1 MSRTAESR
9 QCLTGIRAA
18 VLGVT
23 GLVEDLELVWYSGL
37 GKSSNLLKSVSSSV
51 RRFYQEEVY
60 DIADGAGVSNSCVI
74 FTVGRNILT
83 HPSWA
88 SLITDPT
95 VHANRT
101 PNMEVGICT

>member
-9 QCLTGIRAA
+9 QCLTGICAT

-23 GLVEDLELVWYSGL
+23 GIVEDLELVWYSSL
-37 GKSSNLLKSVSSSV
+37 GKSSNPLKSVSSDRDSF
-51 RRFYQEEVY
+51 RKRSY

-83 HPSWA
+83 HPFWA
-88 SLITDPT
+88 SLITDDT
-95 VHANRT
+95 VHASYCGPT
-101 PNMEVGICT
+101 GHQTWK